1 MENITTTEAELF
13 FPSNIPWVP
22 VDNCICPLA
31 KTNCYRP
38 DLYSKP
44 IICVHESVGDIERYL
59 ADGVGPGPND
69 GLFFPFFFLYLLVI
83 LVLLAQVC

>member
-1 MENITTTEAELF
+1 MENITTIEPELF
-13 FPSNIPWVP
+13 FPSNIPWVL

-44 IICVHESVGDIERYL
+44 IICVHESVVDIDRHL
-59 ADGVGPGPND
+59 AAGPIPND